1 MALKKNRRV
10 YIDIPCIHRSVMA
23 KLYWRVKKNGKWT
36 WTPYVCGHCGDV
48 PKEVVCDECCYINS
62 KEEEE

>member
-1 MALKKNRRV
+1 
-10 YIDIPCIHRSVMA
+10 MA

-36 WTPYVCGHCGDV
+36 WVAVDPEIAMLWQSLTPHYGL
-48 PKEVVCDECCYINS
+48 